1 MLKHFASYIEVCYIM
16 YTLLISN
23 QAYEQFIDF
32 FEKYFINS
40 YFNSIENF
48 INKETKDN
56 IKSMLISL
64 FPSIDDH
71 FREAIDDQENL
82 ILDKEYMDNI
92 INMIYHQ
99 Q

>member
-1 MLKHFASYIEVCYIM
+1 M